1 VISLRSAIYGL
12 IATAAVNTPDCRC
25 GREMQLSELRLPE
38 SRQDVEFRTFRC
50 EGCGHRL
57 KLTICA
63 APKNCRRPL
72 VLFGNC
78 EGRFA
83 WRVANEGRLTMN
95 TVREV
100 LIGLRSAVA
109 VGFWFLV
116 VGGSLATAVWLF
128 S

>member
-1 VISLRSAIYGL
+1 MISLRGAIHGL
-12 IATAAVNTPDCRC
+12 IATAAVSTPDCRC
-25 GREMQLSELRLPE
+25 GQEMQLFELRLPE
-38 SRQDVEFRTFRC
+38 SRRDVEFRTFRC

-63 APKNCRRPL
+63 AQKNCRRPL

-83 WRVANEGRLTMN
+83 WRVANEGRLTMR

>member
-1 VISLRSAIYGL
+1 MISLRGAIHGF
-12 IATAAVNTPDCRC
+12 IATAAVSTPDCLC
-25 GREMQLSELRLPE
+25 GQEMQLFELRLPE
-38 SRQDVEFRTFRC
+38 SRRDVEFRTFRC

-83 WRVANEGRLTMN
+83 WRVANEGRLTMRI
-95 TVREV
+95 VQEV
-100 LIGLRSAVA
+100 LIGLRSAVG